1 MDSTPVSMLA
11 MVALVAATAALWAR
25 RAVLARPHPPR
36 YGAPGSNRL
45 GSALAVERRLLGLLR
60 PHTPVVAAGL
70 AATLAATLVGLA
82 QPWPTKILVDDVL
95 GSQRLFGLSRSAALV
110 LTVLL
115 TMALFVLS
123 GALGLLQTKLMFGLS
138 QRLIRDLRAGLFG
151 HMTRLSLR
159 FHDERGTGDAVYRV
173 TTDTYAVQSVLHEGL
188 APFCAAVFAL
198 VGTMAVMVRLDPVFA
213 LLSLVSVPGAALTA
227 RRFRSKIN
235 SASLALHER
244 ESDVYAHAEQA
255 FVGIRTVQAFGR
267 EGHEVKRFLARAEAS
282 RRAMMRLVT
291 DQTLFGLAVDFV
303 LALGLALV
311 TWVAARRALS
321 GQLTA
326 GEVLVLIAYAGA
338 IYGPV
343 SSLTSL
349 IADLASAAAGAQRV
363 FEVLDQPQVAERPG
377 ARAPARLARGELRFD
392 EVTFGYSEDHSV
404 LHGVT
409 FDAGPEE
416 LVALVGPTGAGKS
429 TIVSLLLRLYDT
441 DRGRILLDG
450 VDVRDLPL
458 AWLRDQISLVPQD
471 PVLFPA
477 SVRENI
483 RYGRL
488 DATDRAVEH
497 AARLAN
503 IYDELVAD
511 PRGLDAPVGDRG
523 VTLSGGQ
530 RQRVA
535 IARAFVRD
543 APIVVLDEPTS
554 ALDAATEALVLEAL
568 DRLMVGRTGLVI
580 AHRLATVHRAQ
591 QVLVVEGGRIV
602 ERGSHSRLVRR
613 QGLYRE
619 LHEARF
625 GQERRA
631 EPVVV
636 DFESRRADGQRAD
649 DRRPRSNGQRDV
661 TDGVRA

>member
-1 MDSTPVSMLA
+1 MESTPASIVA
-11 MVALVAATAALWAR
+11 VVALVAAAAALWAR
-25 RAVLARPHPPR
+25 RAVLAPR
-36 YGAPGSNRL
+36 DATWYRAAGSHQVVRTF
-45 GSALAVERRLLGLLR
+45 AVERRLLGLLR
-60 PHTPVVAAGL
+60 PHSWAVAAGL

-95 GSQRLFGLSRSAALV
+95 GSQRLFGLSRSTALG

-115 TMALFVLS
+115 TMTLFMLS

-138 QRLIRDLRAGLFG
+138 QRLIRDLRARLFG

-188 APFCAAVFAL
+188 APFCAAVLAL
-198 VGTMAVMVRLDPVFA
+198 VGTLAVMVRLDPVFA

-227 RRFRSKIN
+227 RRFRTKIN

-244 ESDVYAHAEQA
+244 ESDVYSHAQQA

-267 EGHEVKRFLARAEAS
+267 EGHELKRFLARAEAS

-291 DQTLFGLAVDFV
+291 DQTVFGLAVDFV

-349 IADLASAAAGAQRV
+349 TADLASAAAGAQRV
-363 FEVLDQPQVAERPG
+363 FEVLDEPQVAERPD
-377 ARAPARLARGELRFD
+377 ARAPSRQAQGAVRFD
-392 EVTFGYSEDHSV
+392 EVTFGYTEDHAV

-409 FDAGPEE
+409 FDAGPDE

-429 TIVSLLLRLYDT
+429 TIISLLLRLYDT
-441 DRGRILLDG
+441 ARGRILLDG

-458 AWLRDQISLVPQD
+458 GWLRDQISLVPQD
-471 PVLFPA
+471 PVLFPV

-488 DATDRAVEH
+488 DASDRAVEQ

-503 IYDELVAD
+503 IYDELVAE

-535 IARAFVRD
+535 IARAFLRD
-543 APIVVLDEPTS
+543 SPVVVLDEPTS
-554 ALDAATEALVLEAL
+554 ALDAATEALVLDAL
-568 DRLMVGRTGLVI
+568 DRLMAGRTGLVI
-580 AHRLATVHRAQ
+580 AHRLATVHRAED
-591 QVLVVEGGRIV
+591 VLVVEGGRIV

-613 QGLYRE
+613 RGLYRE

-625 GQERRA
+625 GQEQRTQ
-631 EPVVV
+631 PIVV
-636 DFESRRADGQRAD
+636 DFERRGVGGQRVQADG
-649 DRRPRSNGQRDV
+649 RRYK

>member
-1 MDSTPVSMLA
+1 V
-11 MVALVAATAALWAR
+11 
-25 RAVLARPHPPR
+25 
-36 YGAPGSNRL
+36 
-45 GSALAVERRLLGLLR
+45 SALAVERRLLGLLR

-95 GSQRLFGLSRSAALV
+95 GSQRLFGLSRSAALA

-138 QRLIRDLRAGLFG
+138 QRLIRDLRARLFG

-173 TTDTYAVQSVLHEGL
+173 TTDTYAIQSVLHEGL
-188 APFCAAVFAL
+188 APFCAAVLAL
-198 VGTMAVMVRLDPVFA
+198 GGTMAVMVRLDPVFA

-227 RRFRSKIN
+227 RRFRTKIN

-267 EGHEVKRFLARAEAS
+267 EGHELKRFVARAEAS

-291 DQTLFGLAVDFV
+291 DQTVFGLAVDFL
-303 LALGLALV
+303 LAAGLALV
-311 TWVAARRALS
+311 TWVAARRALD

-343 SSLTSL
+343 SSLTSVT
-349 IADLASAAAGAQRV
+349 ADLASAAAGAQRV
-363 FEVLDQPQVAERPG
+363 FEVLDEPQVAERSD
-377 ARAPARLARGELRFD
+377 ARAPSRQAQGAVRFD
-392 EVTFGYSEDHSV
+392 QVTFGYAEDYPV
-404 LHGVT
+404 LHGVS
-409 FDAGPEE
+409 FDAGPDE

-429 TIVSLLLRLYDT
+429 TIISLLLRLYDT
-441 DRGRILLDG
+441 DQGRILLDG

-458 AWLRDQISLVPQD
+458 GWLRDQIALVPQD
-471 PVLFPA
+471 PVLFPV

-488 DATDRAVEH
+488 DASDRAVEH

-503 IYDELVAD
+503 IYDELVAE

-535 IARAFVRD
+535 IARAFLRD
-543 APIVVLDEPTS
+543 SPVVVLDEPTS
-554 ALDAATEALVLEAL
+554 ALDAATEELVLDAL
-568 DRLMVGRTGLVI
+568 DRLMAGRTGLVI

-602 ERGSHSRLVRR
+602 ERGSHSRLVRLG
-613 QGLYRE
+613 GLYRG

-625 GQERRA
+625 GQEQRA
-631 EPVVV
+631 QPVVV
-636 DFESRRADGQRAD
+636 DFEARGAGGPRALGQPG
-649 DRRPRSNGQRDV
+649 RPARGNSNGNQDI
-661 TDGVRA
+661 TDRVRA

>member
-1 MDSTPVSMLA
+1 MDSSAVSM
-11 MVALVAATAALWAR
+11 VAAATLVAATAALWGR
-25 RAVLARPHPPR
+25 RTVLAPTRR
-36 YGAPGSNRL
+36 YESMGSHQLVRTF
-45 GSALAVERRLLGLLR
+45 AVERRLIGLLR
-60 PHTPVVAAGL
+60 PHGWAVAAGL
-70 AATLAATLVGLA
+70 AATLAATLVELA

-95 GSQRLFGLSRSAALV
+95 GSQRLFGLSRTAALA

-123 GALGLLQTKLMFGLS
+123 GALGLLQTKLVFGLS
-138 QRLIRDLRAGLFG
+138 QRLIRDLRARLFG

-173 TTDTYAVQSVLHEGL
+173 TTDTYAVQSVLPEGL
-188 APFCAAVFAL
+188 GPLCAAVLAL
-198 VGTMAVMVRLDPVFA
+198 VGTIVVMVRLDPVFA
-213 LLSLVSVPGAALTA
+213 LLSVVSVPGAALTA
-227 RRFRSKIN
+227 RRFRTKIN

-244 ESDVYAHAEQA
+244 ESDVYSHAEQA

-267 EGHEVKRFLARAEAS
+267 EGHEVKRFMARAEAS

-291 DQTLFGLAVDFV
+291 DQTVFGLAVDFL
-303 LALGLALV
+303 LAAGLALV
-311 TWVAARRALS
+311 TWVAARRALD
-321 GQLTA
+321 GRLTA
-326 GEVLVLIAYAGA
+326 GEVLVLVSYAGA

-349 IADLASAAAGAQRV
+349 TADLASAAAGAQRV
-363 FEVLDQPQVAERPG
+363 FEVLDEPQVAQRANARPPS
-377 ARAPARLARGELRFD
+377 RRARGEIRFE
-392 EVTFGYSEDHSV
+392 EVTFGYTEDHPV

-409 FDAGPEE
+409 FDADPDE

-429 TIVSLLLRLYDT
+429 SIVSLLMRLYDT

-450 VDVRDLPL
+450 VDIRDLPL
-458 AWLRDQISLVPQD
+458 GWLRDQISLVPQD
-471 PVLFPA
+471 PVLFPV
-477 SVRENI
+477 SIRENI

-497 AARLAN
+497 AAQLAN
-503 IYDELVAD
+503 IYDELVAE

-530 RQRVA
+530 RQRIA

-543 APIVVLDEPTS
+543 ASVVVLDEPTS
-554 ALDAATEALVLEAL
+554 ALDAATEELVLEAL
-568 DRLMVGRTGLVI
+568 DRLMTGRTGLVI
-580 AHRLATVHRAQ
+580 AHRLATVHRAE

-613 QGLYRE
+613 HGLYRE

-625 GQERRA
+625 GQEQRA
-631 EPVVV
+631 QPIVV
-636 DFESRRADGQRAD
+636 DFE
-649 DRRPRSNGQRDV
+649 
-661 TDGVRA
+661 

>member
-1 MDSTPVSMLA
+1 MHSTPASMLA
-11 MVALVAATAALWAR
+11 VVALVAATGVLWAR
-25 RAVLARPHPPR
+25 RDMLTPRDATWYRAV
-36 YGAPGSNRL
+36 GSQQLVRTF
-45 GSALAVERRLLGLLR
+45 AVERRLVGLLR
-60 PHTPVVAAGL
+60 PHSWAVAAGL
-70 AATLAATLVGLA
+70 AATLGATLVGLA

-95 GSQRLFGLSRSAALV
+95 GTQQLFGLSRSAALAV
-110 LTVLL
+110 TVLL
-115 TMALFVLS
+115 TMTLFVLS

-138 QRLIRDLRAGLFG
+138 QRLIRDLRARLFG

-188 APFCAAVFAL
+188 APFVAAVLAL
-198 VGTMAVMVRLDPVFA
+198 VGTMVVMVRLDPVFA
-213 LLSLVSVPGAALTA
+213 LLSLVSVPAAALTA
-227 RRFRSKIN
+227 RRFRTRIN
-235 SASLALHER
+235 SASLAVHER
-244 ESDVYAHAEQA
+244 ESDVYSHAQQA

-291 DQTLFGLAVDFV
+291 DQTVFGLLVDFV

-343 SSLTSL
+343 SSLTTL
-349 IADLASAAAGAQRV
+349 TADLASAAAGAQRV
-363 FEVLDQPQVAERPG
+363 FEVLDEPQVAQRRG
-377 ARAPARLARGELRFD
+377 ARAPSRLARGEVHFD
-392 EVTFGYSEDHSV
+392 EVTFGYSEDHRV

-409 FDAGPEE
+409 FDAGPDE

-441 DRGRILLDG
+441 NGGRILVDG

-458 AWLRDQISLVPQD
+458 GWLRNQISLVPQD
-471 PVLFPA
+471 PVLFPI

-503 IYDELVAD
+503 IYDELVAE
-511 PRGLDAPVGDRG
+511 PRGLDTPVGDRG

-568 DRLMVGRTGLVI
+568 DRLMADRTGLVI
-580 AHRLATVHRAQ
+580 AHRLATVHRAH
-591 QVLVVEGGRIV
+591 QV
-602 ERGSHSRLVRR
+602 
-613 QGLYRE
+613 
-619 LHEARF
+619 
-625 GQERRA
+625 
-631 EPVVV
+631 
-636 DFESRRADGQRAD
+636 
-649 DRRPRSNGQRDV
+649 
-661 TDGVRA
+661 